1 MELLNGMDKLQEL
14 ECGES
19 FVYILKD
26 ADQFQ
31 MTGYKVLQSQTGEN
45 LIPCMKIQYNGQ
57 IALYYNT
64 ETYRPLSTVGNI
76 LDESYFLSV
85 LRSFVNAMDAVK
97 NNGFLSCQNLVI
109 TPRKIYVDANT
120 YQVKLIYIPL
130 LQKNY
135 KSEEDLQMAVKNC
148 LQVVTDQRGAAQSNL
163 MQQVISQLE
172 DMSFTVEKLK
182 NVLYGEKNSSSSKE
196 KRAENLMQ
204 KSTPKVLTLI
214 SMNTP
219 ERVELRITK
228 DEFII
233 GKKQGVVDG
242 VLTFSRMISR
252 IHCKIIRQGNDY
264 YIMDLRSSNGTFV
277 NGRKIHPEEKVIL
290 HNGDVVKI
298 ATSSFQAIMR

>member
-85 LRSFVNAMDAVK
+85 LRSFVHAMDAVK

-109 TPRKIYVDANT
+109 TPQKIYVDANT

-204 KSTPKVLTLI
+204 KSAPKVLTLI

-242 VLTFSRMISR
+242 MLTFSRMISR

>member
-109 TPRKIYVDANT
+109 TPQKIYVDANT

-204 KSTPKVLTLI
+204 KSAPKVLTLI

-242 VLTFSRMISR
+242 MLTFSRMISR